1 MVLSPTETKVRRAVA
16 LIRPN
21 AADLAACRRDAEAAL
36 GGMRTTTFFD
46 RRLPENKSVRE
57 KSVQAAAALRRLQKA
72 LEKNPDLA
80 DRLAQVKGLGGDT
93 EWFIMALL
101 KKCIAIADEHAA
113 YRMNPKAIKPVARY
127 RQEAV
132 KAALHL
138 LRTYTPDNVT
148 VARLTALA
156 NHISGVDC
164 ASASRTALR
173 TMRMVK

>member
-16 LIRPN
+16 LIRLN

-93 EWFIMALL
+93 EWFEKMDSNCRRARGVSNEPESHQ
-101 KKCIAIADEHAA
+101 ADCQIQAGSGQGRAPSAA
-113 YRMNPKAIKPVARY
+113 
-127 RQEAV
+127 
-132 KAALHL
+132 H
-138 LRTYTPDNVT
+138 
-148 VARLTALA
+148 
-156 NHISGVDC
+156 
-164 ASASRTALR
+164 
-173 TMRMVK
+173 